1 MREPLN
7 NLNHLHRTVFV
18 PLALCAAILLAVP
31 GCGRLMH
38 QLIPPSPPTSLT
50 VNPAMLPAVKP
61 DFLWLQVV
69 DTVDD
74 YFRIKTEQPLN
85 GIDGSLE
92 TTYRVGASL
101 LEPWNRDS
109 TRGFERLQSTL
120 QSIRRKAI
128 VNVHA
133 QQSGYSIEVVVL
145 KEIEDVDHSQ
155 GASEGSLS
163 LRHDGTVTRSD
174 EIFTGEPITLGWI
187 PLGRDTSLE
196 QVILNEI
203 LDHVLE
209 PDRKKLLHH

>member
-1 MREPLN
+1 MGI
-7 NLNHLHRTVFV
+7 
-18 PLALCAAILLAVP
+18 AIGIT
-31 GCGRLMH
+31 GCGRLLH
-38 QLIPPSPPTSLT
+38 QILPPRAPDTLT
-50 VNPAMLPAVKP
+50 VNPATLPAVEP
-61 DFLWLQVV
+61 QFLWLQVV

-92 TTYRVGASL
+92 TTYRVGATL

-128 VNVHA
+128 VKVHS
-133 QQSGYSIEVVVL
+133 QTGGHSIEVVVL

-155 GASEGSLS
+155 GASEGSIAS
-163 LRHDGTVTRSD
+163 RHDGTVTRSD
-174 EIFTGEPITLGWI
+174 QIFTGEPTTLGWI

-203 LDHVLE
+203 LDRVTKA
-209 PDRKKLLHH
+209 DQKKFLHH